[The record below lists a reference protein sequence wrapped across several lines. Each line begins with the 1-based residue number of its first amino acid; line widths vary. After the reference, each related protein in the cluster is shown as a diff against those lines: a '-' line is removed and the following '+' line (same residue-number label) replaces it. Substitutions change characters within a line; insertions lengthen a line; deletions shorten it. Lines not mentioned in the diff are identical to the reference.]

1 MLFLVPTPI
10 GNLGDITLRAIEV
23 LKSADV
29 VACEDTRRTRKLL
42 SRYDIH
48 PKRLVSYHEHNERRR
63 SRELLKFLRNG
74 QSVALVS
81 DAGAPCIS
89 DPGYRLVQEAVEAHV
104 PVVPL
109 PGASAL
115 VCALQ
120 ASGLSTEPFIFLGFL
135 PSKATARK
143 KFLTVFQQR
152 GETIV
157 CFESPHR
164 ILKTLSDVEAVLG
177 DRRAALARELTKVH
191 EEILRG
197 AVSSIREI
205 LEGREKILGEIT
217 LVIEGA
223 PKGAR
228 AAPKEAPAALME
240 RLMQAGMSGRDAA
253 RAVSEF
259 LGIPR
264 REAYRMAHQAS
275 DKNKK

>member
-1 MLFLVPTPI
+1 M
-10 GNLGDITLRAIEV
+10 TLRAIEA

-48 PKRLVSYHEHNERRR
+48 PKRLVSYHEHTEKRR
-63 SRELLKFLRNG
+63 SRELLKLLRSG
-74 QSVALVS
+74 QSVVLVS
-81 DAGAPCIS
+81 DAGTPCIS
-89 DPGYRLVQEAVEAHV
+89 DPGYRLVQEAVEAGV

-109 PGASAL
+109 PGASAIL
-115 VCALQ
+115 CALQ
-120 ASGLSTEPFIFLGFL
+120 ASGLPTEPFVFLGFL
-135 PSKATARK
+135 PSKAAARK
-143 KFLTVFQQR
+143 KFLTGFQQKA
-152 GETIV
+152 ETLV

-164 ILKTLSDVEAVLG
+164 ILEALSDVEAVLG

-197 AVSSIREI
+197 SVSSIRDI

-228 AAPKEAPAALME
+228 TASEEAPAALME
-240 RLMQAGMSGRDAA
+240 RLLQAGMSGRDAA
-253 RAVSEF
+253 RVVSDF
-259 LGIPR
+259 FGIPR
-264 REAYRMAHQAS
+264 REAYRMAHQAGGG
-275 DKNKK
+275 K